1 MLRGEGQG
9 ANLLRRRMELMPGKE
24 EGSEGGLQHTSRLKL
39 IENEVEI
46 SNMYEV
52 KGSVW

>member
-1 MLRGEGQG
+1 M
-9 ANLLRRRMELMPGKE
+9 KE
-24 EGSEGGLQHTSRLKL
+24 KGTDSREGGKWQRGSSQHKSRLML

-52 KGSVW
+52 KGSV